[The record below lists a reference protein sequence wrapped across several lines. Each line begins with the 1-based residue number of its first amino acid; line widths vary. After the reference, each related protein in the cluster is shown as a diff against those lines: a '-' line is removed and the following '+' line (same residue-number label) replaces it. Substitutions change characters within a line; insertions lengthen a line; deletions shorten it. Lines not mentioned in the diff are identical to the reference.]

1 MMPLQAGHV
10 SPLIGSD
17 DKRLKSRQFLL
28 LVAVPGGFR
37 EWCTLGMEDVA
48 RLVGSGLQ
56 PFWNRNSFCLGI
68 IQLSVA
74 AERHQCSDGDSLCS

>member
-1 MMPLQAGHV
+1 MMPLKAGHV

-17 DKRLKSRQFLL
+17 NKKLKSRQFLL

-48 RLVGSGLQ
+48 RLVGSGL
-56 PFWNRNSFCLGI
+56 
-68 IQLSVA
+68 
-74 AERHQCSDGDSLCS
+74 